1 MRQIVLGLIFIFY
14 SSHLFAQSAQR
25 LEDLFIWKVSD
36 ELKLSAVEEEEFATQ
51 LRALNTKRKKL
62 NEEIEVLLR
71 EMGQL
76 SLEQKNEGEL
86 PKKLRDYE
94 RKIKQY
100 SDTQIEE
107 IKQVEKALGPRRAV
121 TYFSLKNDLAFKIRQ
136 SLSPQPRSIIAPKL
150 APPKVV
156 IE

>member
-1 MRQIVLGLIFIFY
+1 MKQIVLGLIFIFF
-14 SSHLFAQSAQR
+14 SLQIFAQSAQR

-36 ELKLSAVEEEEFATQ
+36 ELKLSAVEEEEFASQ

-62 NEEIEVLLR
+62 NDEIENLLK
-71 EMGQL
+71 EMGEL
-76 SLEQKNEGEL
+76 SLAQKESEL

-100 SDTQIEE
+100 SDTQVEE
-107 IKQVEKALGPRRAV
+107 IKQVEKVLGVRRAAV
-121 TYFSLKNDLAFKIRQ
+121 YFSLKNDLVFKIRQ
-136 SLSPQPRSIIAPKL
+136 SLSPQPRSISAPKL

-156 IE
+156 ID